1 MLVLSFCKPVI
12 HKLKILG
19 GGKLEYY
26 KSMGG
31 GGGGGGGGKI
41 FDSNSLGE
49 NTLEETAFW
58 TFLSDKKCI
67 QCNL

>member
-19 GGKLEYY
+19 GEKLEYY
-26 KSMGG
+26 KSMGEGVPQNG
-31 GGGGGGGGKI
+31 GNQSLKFQWGRGGGKI

-49 NTLEETAFW
+49 NTLEETAF
-58 TFLSDKKCI
+58 
-67 QCNL
+67 

>member
-1 MLVLSFCKPVI
+1 
-12 HKLKILG
+12 
-19 GGKLEYY
+19 
-26 KSMGG
+26 MGG
-31 GGGGGGGGKI
+31 TKVWNFSGGGGGGKI
-41 FDSNSLGE
+41 SDSNSLGE